1 MDKLENKY
9 YSLFMK
15 LDKLNNTEDIE
26 SSHILQDKLYR
37 KFIKDICNDKLS
49 SLEDIQ
55 KIADYMNKY
64 VVKYDKEKNRWYA

>member
-1 MDKLENKY
+1 MDQLENKY

-15 LDKLNNTEDIE
+15 LDKLNNSDDKIF
-26 SSHILQDKLYR
+26 SHMLQDKLYR
-37 KFIKDICNDKLS
+37 KFIKDICNNKLS
-49 SLEDIQ
+49 SLKDIQ